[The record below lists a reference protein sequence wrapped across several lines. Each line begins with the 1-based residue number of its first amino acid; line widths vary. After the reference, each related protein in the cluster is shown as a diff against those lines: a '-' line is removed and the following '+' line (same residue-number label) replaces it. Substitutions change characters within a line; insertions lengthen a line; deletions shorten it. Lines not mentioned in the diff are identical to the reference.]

1 MRHWARLGTLA
12 LGAAL
17 IGCGPQPDVAP
28 PTTPIAGATTTVG
41 GAGTGTPSAAG
52 SATTAPAGSATV
64 VSLAPTLAATAVTG
78 GAATTTP
85 GGAATATLRP
95 LTTATAGVSRSPV
108 AGTTVTGTLPLTGT
122 TVPVPILTTATAT
135 GAPVIVAGDSRQ
147 VVRDF
152 LASVQGNPGSLGG
165 AVFFSRDLQSRLST
179 GTNLLTL
186 LHLPSVYQTF
196 SVTGP
201 DPDFTAGSG
210 VARAILTY
218 PDGPLVRDF
227 RLRVE
232 ANSWVITSF
241 SSPDEGDLTPGSG
254 PTPAPGSTALPAA
267 PTPAGSETP
276 PSLAPPTVEG
286 VPADQVTA
294 TP

>member
-1 MRHWARLGTLA
+1 MRDWARLGTLA
-12 LGAAL
+12 LGVVL

-28 PTTPIAGATTTVG
+28 STPIAGATMTVG
-41 GAGTGTPSAAG
+41 GAGTGTPAAGG
-52 SATTAPAGSATV
+52 SATAAPAGSVTT
-64 VSLAPTLAATAVTG
+64 VSLAPTLAASA
-78 GAATTTP
+78 TP
-85 GGAATATLRP
+85 GGAATATARP
-95 LTTATAGVSRSPV
+95 LATATTGVSRSPA
-108 AGTTVTGTLPLTGT
+108 AGTTVTGTLPITGT
-122 TVPVPILTTATAT
+122 TVPVPITGTTVPVPIPPTA
-135 GAPVIVAGDSRQ
+135 APVIVAGDARQ

-152 LASVQGNPGSLGG
+152 LASVQGNPDSLGA

-196 SVTGP
+196 NVTGP
-201 DPDFTAGSG
+201 DPDFTVGSG

-227 RLRVE
+227 RLQVE

-241 SSPDEGDLTPGSG
+241 SSPDEGELTPGNG

-267 PTPAGSETP
+267 PTPIGSETP

-286 VPADQVTA
+286 APTAPGPLVP
-294 TP
+294 